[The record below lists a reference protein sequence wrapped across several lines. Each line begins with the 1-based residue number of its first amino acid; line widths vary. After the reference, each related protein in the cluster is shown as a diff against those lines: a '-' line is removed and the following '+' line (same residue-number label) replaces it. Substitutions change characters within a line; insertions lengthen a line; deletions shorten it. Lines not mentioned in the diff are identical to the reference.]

1 MGGWGLFDIIGV
13 MGFYCAKTEWNSVL
27 SRCGLCS
34 GVVTRVVVFKSS
46 YVTGVLSMHLEELI
60 EMVVSYIICEI
71 FTICL
76 PLAFSMFLTNIF
88 LKDLKVA

>member
-34 GVVTRVVVFKSS
+34 GVVTRVVVFKS

-76 PLAFSMFLTNIF
+76 PLFLTNIF